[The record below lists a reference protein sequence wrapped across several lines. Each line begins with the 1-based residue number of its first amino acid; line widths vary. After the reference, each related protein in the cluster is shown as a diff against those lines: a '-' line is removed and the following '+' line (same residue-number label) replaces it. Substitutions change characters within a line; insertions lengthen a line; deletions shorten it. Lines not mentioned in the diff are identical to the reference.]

1 MIGEMGF
8 KRITGSIQ
16 GCVVSS
22 NCTGLWQRGS
32 HVLCLVTVQD
42 YGGQAVEKCLGTVQ
56 DYGSH
61 VLCLVNVQDYGSH
74 VLCPVTLQDYGGGAV
89 MCCT

>member
-1 MIGEMGF
+1 VVEDLSVIGEMGF

-42 YGGQAVEKCLGTVQ
+42 YGGQAVKK
-56 DYGSH
+56 
-61 VLCLVNVQDYGSH
+61 
-74 VLCPVTLQDYGGGAV
+74 
-89 MCCT
+89 